1 GGPPGGAGRAAQ
13 GSQDRTGLQAPPAPP
28 GPRPGPGGGAG
39 GLARAGRGSP
49 MTPDHDATI
58 LSTAEQDRPADPR
71 PAVAANLGLWRAG
84 GHRRAPCISPIGT
97 TKSFSTIKST
107 FATRA
112 AITAAAASGA
122 WS

>member
-58 LSTAEQDRPADPR
+58 ISTAEQDRPADPR
-71 PAVAANLGLWRAG
+71 PAWERIAYAWLERGGAAGQPVRPIAL
-84 GHRRAPCISPIGT
+84 HAPG
-97 TKSFSTIKST
+97 
-107 FATRA
+107 
-112 AITAAAASGA
+112 
-122 WS
+122 